1 MSITDHNP
9 KVSMII
15 PVYNVEQYLMRCMKT
30 VIHQTYTNLE
40 IIMVDDGSTDHSGD
54 ICDELAAQDPR
65 VRVIHRKNGGQPEA
79 RNTGLRLPP
88 DGALLMFIDS
98 DDWLDLDT
106 VETCVKLFQKYPE
119 TQCVLFPYIR
129 EFGDRQGAI
138 DFFGP
143 TLRVFDQE
151 AVRTK
156 IFRRLIG
163 PYGAE
168 KRHPDSMSDLN
179 AMWGKMFDTRLL
191 KGHFFVDVKEI
202 GSAEDG
208 LFNLCIFRNI
218 RQAVY
223 TPSIHYHYNKENSTS
238 VVHTYNKNLFQ
249 TRLNYYQRVEKILKG
264 MSEDDTYRI
273 ALNNRKVF
281 ETLLLNINVTNS
293 SLDLQEKVRL
303 IRELLAKQELK
314 NWFKSF
320 TYDDVGLIWRV
331 YYKLCQHEM
340 ARSVLLLTTLA
351 NSLKKYLR

>member
-9 KVSMII
+9 KVSIII

-30 VIHQTYTNLE
+30 VMNQTYRNLE
-40 IIMVDDGSTDHSGD
+40 IIMVDDGSTDRSGD

-191 KGHFFVDVKEI
+191 NGHFFVDVKEI
-202 GSAEDG
+202 GSAEDV
-208 LFNLCIFRNI
+208 LFNLEVFQNVRY
-218 RQAVY
+218 AVY

-238 VVHTYNKNLFQ
+238 VVHTYNKNLFH
-249 TRLNYYQRVEKILKG
+249 TRLNYYQRVEEILNG
-264 MSEDDTYRI
+264 IAEDVTYHI

-281 ETLLLNINVTNS
+281 EILLLNINVINS
-293 SLDLQEKVRL
+293 TLDRKEKVRL
-303 IRELLAKQELK
+303 IRELLAKQELQ

-320 TYDDVGLIWRV
+320 TYDDVGLIWKV
-331 YYKLCQHEM
+331 YYKMCQHEM
-340 ARSVLLLTTLA
+340 SRSVLLLTTLA